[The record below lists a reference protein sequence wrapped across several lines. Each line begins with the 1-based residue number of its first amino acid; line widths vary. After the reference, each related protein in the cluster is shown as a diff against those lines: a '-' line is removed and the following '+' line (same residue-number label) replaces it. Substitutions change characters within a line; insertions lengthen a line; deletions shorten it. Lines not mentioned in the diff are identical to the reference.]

1 MHAWAIDLLKIL
13 LALLLVLINGF
24 FVAVEFALV
33 KTREGR
39 LDELVQKQRPFAQTA
54 LWLQQRLD
62 ASLSAC
68 QLGITMA
75 SLGLGWIGEPAIAHL
90 LRPLFISLG
99 IESELWIHG
108 IAFFIAFTSITAAH
122 LVIGEQT
129 PKIFALRRPETV
141 ALWGAVPLKAFYY
154 LTYPLMASLNAST
167 TFLLSL
173 AGVDPDASHQE
184 VLNEKEIRSLLKQAR
199 LHGHISRS
207 EHRLINAALEFD
219 DLVCRKIMQPRA
231 DVVFITADQPI
242 QEILAFVSKS
252 RHSRYPVCQGSMDSV
267 FGILHIKDLIGLS
280 CDANADL
287 RSILRPPQF
296 VPETITVSRLLRQ
309 FQSYPQHMALVV
321 DEYGITIGIV
331 TLEDVIEQIVG
342 PVEDEFDQ
350 ILPQITPESE
360 NRFIVLGG
368 TPVDTVNNALNLD
381 LDASVADTFSGLLMV
396 LSGKV
401 LALGDRI
408 DLPGAQAEIVEVGDR
423 RAKQIRV
430 TIASGA
436 ESPPE
441 ANLEA
446 GGESKPRWPYNA
458 NRKDPD

>member
-1 MHAWAIDLLKIL
+1 MNEWAIDLLKIL

-39 LDELVQKQRPFAQTA
+39 LEELVLKQRPFAQTA

-90 LRPLFISLG
+90 LRPLLLSVG

-129 PKIFALRRPETV
+129 PKIFALRRPEAV
-141 ALWGAVPLKAFYY
+141 ALWCAVPLKVFYY
-154 LTYPLMASLNAST
+154 LSYPLMVSLNAAT

-173 AGVDPDASHQE
+173 AGIAPGSSHE
-184 VLNEKEIRSLLKQAR
+184 DVPNERELRTLLKQAR
-199 LHGHISRS
+199 LHGHLSRS

-219 DLVCRKIMQPRA
+219 DIVCRKVMQPRA
-231 DVVFITADQPI
+231 DVLFITADQPI
-242 QEILAFVSKS
+242 QEILEFVSKN

-267 FGILHIKDLIGLS
+267 LGIVHIKDLIGLA
-280 CDANADL
+280 CDKNPDL

-296 VPETITVSRLLRQ
+296 VPETITISRLLRQ

-350 ILPQITPESE
+350 VLPQITPESE
-360 NRFIVLGG
+360 NSFIVLGG
-368 TPVDTVNNALNLD
+368 APVNTVNQALNLD
-381 LDASVADTFSGLLMV
+381 LDASVADTFSGLLMA

-401 LALGDRI
+401 LSIGDRI
-408 DLPGAQAEIVEVGDR
+408 DLSGAEAEVLEVGDR

-430 TIASGA
+430 TIAGA
-436 ESPPE
+436 ASPPDG
-441 ANLEA
+441 NPEA
-446 GGESKPRWPYNA
+446 GR
-458 NRKDPD
+458 